1 MKAELEAG
9 FGLKIVTSQLLCSLS
24 TLTFH
29 DPKLLFHLPLK
40 ENKTESGSQLG
51 CV

>member
-24 TLTFH
+24 TLTLH
-29 DPKLLFHLPLK
+29 HPRLPFHLPLK
-40 ENKTESGSQLG
+40 ENKAESASWL
-51 CV
+51 